1 MKKLIRFILLVVFT
15 LSMYSCYYDQEEEE
29 LVEIQP
35 GAVVEF
41 AADIQPI
48 FAAYSCTDCH
58 NGTLDPDLRAGNE
71 YSSLV
76 PEYVTAGNAG
86 GSELYTKLAN
96 EGHAGVDN
104 NSLALIQ
111 EWINSGALNN

>member
-1 MKKLIRFILLVVFT
+1 MKKLIRLIILVVFT
-15 LSMYSCYYDQEEEE
+15 LSMTSCYYDQEEDIV
-29 LVEIQP
+29 LPP

-76 PEYVTAGNAG
+76 PEYVTSGNAN
-86 GSELYTKLAN
+86 GSELYTTLN
-96 EGHAGVDN
+96 SGHAGVDN
-104 NSLALIQ
+104 NSLALI
-111 EWINSGALNN
+111 EAWINSGALNN

>member
-1 MKKLIRFILLVVFT
+1 MKKLIRIIILVVFT
-15 LSMYSCYYDQEEEE
+15 QSLTSCYYDQIEE
-29 LVEIQP
+29 VEIQP
-35 GAVVEF
+35 GTVVKF

-58 NGTLDPDLRAGNE
+58 DGTRDPDLRAGNE

-76 PEYVTAGNAG
+76 PEYVSAGDADS
-86 GSELYTKLAN
+86 SEFYTKLAG
-96 EGHAGVDN
+96 GHAGVDT
-104 NSLALIQ
+104 NSLALIR

>member
-1 MKKLIRFILLVVFT
+1 MKKLIRFIILVVFT
-15 LSMYSCYYDQEEEE
+15 LSMTSCYYDQEEDIE
-29 LVEIQP
+29 LPP

-48 FAAYSCTDCH
+48 FATYSCTDCH

-71 YSSLV
+71 YNSLV
-76 PEYVTAGNAG
+76 PYYVNAG
-86 GSELYTKLAN
+86 DAASSIFYTQLAG
-96 EGHAGVDN
+96 GHAGVDN
-104 NSLALIQ
+104 NSLALIE

>member
-1 MKKLIRFILLVVFT
+1 MKKLIRLIILVVFT
-15 LSMYSCYYDQEEEE
+15 LSMSSCYYDQIEEVE
-29 LVEIQP
+29 LPP
-35 GAVVEF
+35 GTVVEF
-41 AADIQPI
+41 AANIQPI
-48 FAAYSCTDCH
+48 FVTYGCTDCH

-76 PEYVTAGNAG
+76 PEYVTAGNAD

-96 EGHAGVDN
+96 EGHAGLDN

>member
-1 MKKLIRFILLVVFT
+1 MKKLIRFIILVVFT
-15 LSMYSCYYDQEEEE
+15 LSMSSCYYDQIEEVE
-29 LVEIQP
+29 LPP
-35 GAVVEF
+35 GFVVEF
-41 AADIQPI
+41 AANIQPI

-58 NGTLDPDLRAGNE
+58 NGTLDPDLTAGNE
-71 YSSLV
+71 YNSLV
-76 PEYVTAGNAG
+76 PEYVTAGNAD

-104 NSLALIQ
+104 NSLLLIQ